1 MVSDSYDK
9 IYMINSFTQS
19 AKFNFSQYNDAVLNS
34 LNSKNIEE
42 LTSARE
48 QLEEEQETLLSDL
61 EIINERVS
69 KGSTLFQLD
78 SSILT
83 NIKSLKATA
92 YELTKVLQKSGF
104 DIKTR
109 SELIRRWKQNELKQ
123 VVFDDF
129 DSLSDAVSEKGYL
142 IREQIKS
149 TTTIGYNSFLLYSV
163 IFFVFVLAVFS
174 LISINVLKP
183 IKKMTSDF
191 DVIAKGHYEMEV
203 EVLDELTEMGKLAS
217 SFNILLSNFHNSLLQ
232 VKHASKSKDQFMAN
246 ISHELRT
253 PLNAILG
260 FSKLLLEDP
269 KIRNSGSENVEAIQE
284 IFHSGK
290 HLLALINDIL
300 DYNKIQSSNFEIN
313 PEPVRMRS
321 IFKSSLSL
329 VRGKAEQKEIEL
341 KLVDNLDKDLV
352 LNIDELRIKQVLIN
366 LLNNAIKFTEEGS
379 VILRINSD
387 LSDSPNKIKVK
398 FEVEDS
404 GIGMSPEG
412 LKKIF
417 EFYGQAEISTQ
428 KDYGGTGLGLP
439 ISKSLVEK
447 MGGEILVESSLGKGS
462 CFSFTLVLDKMPS
475 HLAPVEVQPFS
486 SSVEKLNNSEL
497 KILLA
502 EDNLVN
508 QKVFKA
514 MLNSLGVKNIEIAEN
529 GKEAIEKVM
538 HSRFDLIFM
547 DMQMPVMGGVESSKK
562 IIEHLKDDCPP
573 IIAITANDFQ
583 EDRDSCSEAGMQGYL
598 TKPLELEILSS
609 TISHFLGAAIVNQDA
624 SDNISSKKGKVL
636 NLQRIEEL
644 LGFDKEIVHKL
655 LNLFILDSTE
665 VLKALHSSKEKNDFK
680 SISAHAHRL
689 RGSLINLGGDYA
701 AHIAERIEMGE
712 GDLSLNIKRLEKGI
726 IQFKEEYQEHL
737 ANIS

>member
-1 MVSDSYDK
+1 
-9 IYMINSFTQS
+9 MINSFTQS

-636 NLQRIEEL
+636 NLQRIE
-644 LGFDKEIVHKL
+644 
-655 LNLFILDSTE
+655 
-665 VLKALHSSKEKNDFK
+665 
-680 SISAHAHRL
+680 
-689 RGSLINLGGDYA
+689 
-701 AHIAERIEMGE
+701 
-712 GDLSLNIKRLEKGI
+712 
-726 IQFKEEYQEHL
+726 
-737 ANIS
+737 

>member
-1 MVSDSYDK
+1 
-9 IYMINSFTQS
+9 MINSFTQS

>member
-1 MVSDSYDK
+1 LVSDSYDK